1 MLVGEFTHT
10 LDEKKRVSLPARF
23 RSELGKSIVITRG
36 LDGCLFIYSTSEWKK
51 FVAKLSELSMGSSDS
66 RAFNRFIVGGAV
78 ETDID
83 SSGRILVPDYLKEF
97 AKLGEKIILA
107 GVSNRVE
114 VWNEDAWKSYSD
126 QLVGKADLLAEKLGE
141 VGMI

>member
-36 LDGCLFIYSTSEWKK
+36 LDGCLFIYSTTEWKK
-51 FVAKLSELSMGSSDS
+51 FVTKLSELSMGSSDS
-66 RAFNRFIVGGAV
+66 RAFNRFIVGGATEV
-78 ETDID
+78 DID
-83 SSGRILVPDYLKEF
+83 SSGRMLIPDYLKEF
-97 AKLGEKIILA
+97 AKLGEKVILT

-114 VWNEDAWKSYSD
+114 VWNEDAWKNYSE
-126 QLVGKADLLAEKLGE
+126 QLVTKADLLAEKLGE
-141 VGMI
+141 VGMV